1 MIKAQVSTEYLIIV
15 GFVMGITIPLLIV
28 YFTFTEGITNEINY
42 GQLDKVVK
50 SMVDSADIV
59 YFLGDP
65 SQTTIKVYIPI
76 NTKEVILKDKSIIY
90 RIKTRVGTSDI
101 VYVSSANLTGS
112 LPINSGTYL
121 ITVKATSDKVTFS
134 YD

>member
-28 YFTFTEGITNEINY
+28 YFTFTEGITNELNY

-59 YFLGDP
+59 YFLGVP

-76 NTKEVILKDKSIIY
+76 NVKEIILKDKSIIY
-90 RIKTRVGTSDI
+90 RIKTRAGTSDI
-101 VYVSSANLTGS
+101 VYVSSANLTGA

-121 ITVKATSDKVTFS
+121 ITVKATSDKVAFS